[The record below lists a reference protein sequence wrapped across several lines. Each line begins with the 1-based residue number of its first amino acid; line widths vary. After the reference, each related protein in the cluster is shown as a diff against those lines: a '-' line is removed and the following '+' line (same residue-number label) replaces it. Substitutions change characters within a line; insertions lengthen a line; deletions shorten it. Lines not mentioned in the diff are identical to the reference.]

1 VQGKKMTTDPRIPVA
16 LDEPA
21 VRAALAGEMARQ
33 LSARAIHI
41 DSAQRLSGGA
51 IQENW
56 ALDAEV
62 EGGAQAGRQR
72 WVLRTDSTSSVSVSL
87 GRRQEFAVLSRV
99 VEAGVRAP
107 RPLLLVEHSPT
118 LQRPYFLM
126 QHLAGNAAGHRLTRD
141 AASVPEPRLL
151 LEDLAQSLANL
162 HRLTPETAGLDF
174 LAVPGKPAAVAAI
187 EGYRAYLDSL
197 AEPQPVLEWGL
208 RWCELNLPEARP
220 TRMIHRDFRT
230 GNYLVEQGRLSG
242 ILDWEFASFGDP
254 REDLGWFTARCW
266 RFAAP
271 QREAGGIGE
280 LEDFLAAYRNA
291 GGVAVSATELVFWQV
306 LAHLR
311 WGVIALQQAQR
322 HLSGQERSLEL
333 ALTGRLL
340 PDLEIEILS
349 LTAGSP

>member
-1 VQGKKMTTDPRIPVA
+1 MTADPKIPVA

-21 VRAALAGEMARQ
+21 VRAALAGELARQ
-33 LSARAIHI
+33 LGARAILIH
-41 DSAQRLSGGA
+41 SAQRLSGGA

-62 EGGAQAGRQR
+62 EGGPHAGRQR
-72 WVLRTDSTSSVSVSL
+72 WVLRTDSPSSVSVSL

-126 QHLAGNAAGHRLTRD
+126 QHLAGSAAGHRLTRD
-141 AASVPEPRLL
+141 AASVPNPRLL

-162 HRLTPETAGLDF
+162 HRLTPEAAGLDF
-174 LAVPGKPAAVAAI
+174 LAVPGKPATVAAI
-187 EGYRAYLDSL
+187 EEYRAYLDSL

-208 RWCELNLPEARP
+208 RWCELNLPEALP
-220 TRMIHRDFRT
+220 ARMIHRDFRT

-291 GGVAVSATELVFWQV
+291 GGVAVSAVELVFWQV

-340 PDLEIEILS
+340 PDLEIEILR
-349 LTAGSP
+349 LTAGSPR

>member
-1 VQGKKMTTDPRIPVA
+1 MTTDPRIPVA

-21 VRAALAGEMARQ
+21 VRAALAAELARQ
-33 LSARAIHI
+33 FGAHAIHI
-41 DSAQRLSGGA
+41 HSAQRLSGGA

-72 WVLRTDSTSSVSVSL
+72 WVLRTDSPSSVSVSL

-126 QHLAGNAAGHRLTRD
+126 QYLAGSAAGHRLTRD
-141 AASVPEPRLL
+141 AASVPNPRLL

-162 HRLTPETAGLDF
+162 HRLTPEAAGLDF

-187 EGYRAYLDSL
+187 EEYRAYLDSL
-197 AEPQPVLEWGL
+197 DEPQPVLEWGL
-208 RWCELNLPEARP
+208 RWCELNLPEALP
-220 TRMIHRDFRT
+220 ARMIHRDFRT

-254 REDLGWFTARCW
+254 REDLGWFSARCW

-291 GGVAVSATELVFWQV
+291 DGVAVNAAELVFWQV

-340 PDLEIEILS
+340 PDLEIEILR
-349 LTAGSP
+349 LTAGSPR

>member
-1 VQGKKMTTDPRIPVA
+1 MTTEARIPVT

-21 VRAALAGEMARQ
+21 VRDALAAELATQ
-33 LSARAIHI
+33 LGATSIHI
-41 DSAQRLSGGA
+41 HSAQRLSGGA

-56 ALDAEV
+56 SLHVEV
-62 EGGAQAGRQR
+62 LSGPHQGPQR
-72 WVLRTDSTSSVSVSL
+72 WVLRTDSPSSVSVSL

-99 VEAGVRAP
+99 AEAGVRVP
-107 RPLLLVEHSPT
+107 RPLVLVERSPT

-126 QHLAGNAAGHRLTRD
+126 QHLPGDAAGHRLSRD
-141 AASVPEPRLL
+141 PACVPQPHLL

-162 HRLTPETAGLDF
+162 HRLTPQAAALDF
-174 LAVPGKPAAVAAI
+174 LAVPSKSPAVAAI
-187 EGYRAYLDSL
+187 EEYRSYLDSL
-197 AEPQPVLEWGL
+197 EEPQPVLEWGL
-208 RWCELNLPEARP
+208 RWCELNMPEALP
-220 TRMIHRDFRT
+220 VRMIHRDFRT

-266 RFAAP
+266 RFASP
-271 QREAGGIGE
+271 KREAGGVGE
-280 LEDFLAAYRNA
+280 LKDFLEAYQRA
-291 GGVAVSATELVFWQV
+291 SGLAVSAADLVFWQV

-322 HLSGQERSLEL
+322 HLSGQEFSLEL

-340 PDLEIEILS
+340 PELEIEILH
-349 LTAGSP
+349 LTQERAL

>member
-1 VQGKKMTTDPRIPVA
+1 MSTDPRVPVA

-21 VRAALAGEMARQ
+21 VRAALASELASQ
-33 LSARAIHI
+33 LGARAIQIH
-41 DSAQRLSGGA
+41 SARRLSGGA

-56 ALDAEV
+56 ALHADV
-62 EGGAQAGRQR
+62 EGGEHAGPQR
-72 WVLRTDSTSSVSVSL
+72 WVLRTDSPSSVSVSL
-87 GRRQEFAVLSRV
+87 GRRQEYAVLSRV

-107 RPLLLVEHSPT
+107 RPLALVEHSPT

-126 QHLAGNAAGHRLTRD
+126 QLLAGDAAGHRLTRD
-141 AASVPEPRLL
+141 PACLPQPRLL

-162 HRLTPETAGLDF
+162 HRLTPQAAALDF
-174 LAVPGKPAAVAAI
+174 LSEPAKPAAEAAI
-187 EGYRAYLDSL
+187 EEYRAYLDSL

-208 RWCELNLPEARP
+208 RWCELNLPEALP
-220 TRMIHRDFRT
+220 ARMIHRDFRT
-230 GNYLVEQGRLSG
+230 GNYLVDQGRLSG

-254 REDLGWFTARCW
+254 REDLGWFSARCW

-271 QREAGGIGE
+271 HREAGGIGE
-280 LEDFLAAYRNA
+280 LADFLAAYRDA
-291 GGVAVSATELVFWQV
+291 GGLAVGARELVFWQV

-340 PDLEIEILS
+340 PDLEIEILA
-349 LTAGSP
+349 LTSGSPT

>member
-1 VQGKKMTTDPRIPVA
+1 MTTSPKTLVT

-21 VRAALAGEMARQ
+21 IRAALAAELTPQLGARV
-33 LSARAIHI
+33 IHI
-41 DSAQRLSGGA
+41 HLAQRLSGGA

-62 EGGAQAGRQR
+62 EGGEQAGRQR
-72 WVLRTDSTSSVSVSL
+72 WVLRTDSPSSVSVSL
-87 GRRQEFAVLSRV
+87 GRRQEFAVLKRV

-126 QHLAGNAAGHRLTRD
+126 QHLAGNAAGHRLTR
-141 AASVPEPRLL
+141 APSCVPQQHLL

-162 HRLTPETAGLDF
+162 HHLTPQAAALDF
-174 LAVPGKPAAVAAI
+174 LSVPDKPAAVAAI
-187 EGYRAYLDSL
+187 EEYRAYLDSL
-197 AEPQPVLEWGL
+197 DEPQPVLEWGL
-208 RWCELNLPEARP
+208 RWCELNLPGELPA
-220 TRMIHRDFRT
+220 RMIHRDFRT

-280 LEDFLAAYRNA
+280 LEDFLMAYRDA
-291 GGVAVSATELVFWQV
+291 GGLAVSPAELVFWQV

-340 PDLEIEILS
+340 PDLEIEILN
-349 LTAGSP
+349 LTAGSTK

>member
-1 VQGKKMTTDPRIPVA
+1 MNIDPEVPIT
-16 LDEPA
+16 LDEPS
-21 VRAALAGEMARQ
+21 VREALAVELARQ
-33 LSARAIHI
+33 LGARAIQIH
-41 DSAQRLSGGA
+41 SAQRLSGGA

-56 ALDAEV
+56 ALHAEV
-62 EGGAQAGRQR
+62 EEGEYAGPQH
-72 WVLRTDSTSSVSVSL
+72 WVLRTDSPSSVIVSL
-87 GRRQEFAVLSRV
+87 GRRQEYAVLSRV

-126 QHLAGNAAGHRLTRD
+126 QHLAGSAAGHRLTRD
-141 AASVPEPRLL
+141 PACVPQPKLL
-151 LEDLAQSLANL
+151 LEDLALSLANL
-162 HRLTPETAGLDF
+162 HRLTPQAAALDF
-174 LAVPGKPAAVAAI
+174 LVEPDKPAAVAAI
-187 EGYRAYLDSL
+187 EEYRAYLDSL

-208 RWCELNLPEARP
+208 RWCELNLPEALP
-220 TRMIHRDFRT
+220 ARMIHRDFRT

-266 RFAAP
+266 RFAGP

-280 LEDFLAAYRNA
+280 MGDFLAAYRRA
-291 GGVAVSATELVFWQV
+291 GGLAVNATELVFWQV

-349 LTAGSP
+349 LTAGSPS